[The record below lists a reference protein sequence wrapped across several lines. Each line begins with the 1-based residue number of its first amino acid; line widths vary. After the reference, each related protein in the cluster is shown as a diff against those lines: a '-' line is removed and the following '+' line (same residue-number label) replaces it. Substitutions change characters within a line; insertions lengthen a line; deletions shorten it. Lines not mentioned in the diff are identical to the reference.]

1 MKGKKITEL
10 REENTSQAQ
19 RIREL
24 EEENA
29 LLKEKKKSKRERKL
43 QSKEIRKNFKLAVEK
58 EIEEKKT
65 KNLIPFVIEDDAKKV
80 IKIRDKVIEQSISF
94 PLFLGIGIFLQ
105 SYFDLPT
112 FFSILIDASI
122 GWKLGDLLISS
133 SQFLYYK
140 RKYRN
145 TPLFKEHYQKI
156 KMQDLS
162 DKVNRL
168 LERDDIKDF
177 VERERRKKSVEYSRM
192 KYRRQQESDFL
203 KLENK
208 IKRLELD
215 NQRMI
220 KTITSDMYKMDS
232 SPRNRS
238 RRITKK
244 VLK

>member
-19 RIREL
+19 RIKEL

-29 LLKEKKKSKRERKL
+29 LLKEKKKNKRERKL
-43 QSKEIRKNFKLAVEK
+43 QSKEIRKNFKIAVEK

-65 KNLIPFVIEDDAKKV
+65 KNSIPLVIERDA
-80 IKIRDKVIEQSISF
+80 RKVIEIGDRIIEVSISF
-94 PLFLGIGIFLQ
+94 PIFLGIAIFFQ
-105 SYFDLPT
+105 SYFNFPT
-112 FFSILIDASI
+112 FFSILINASI
-122 GWKLGDLLISS
+122 GWKLGDLMFCS

-140 RKYRN
+140 RKYKN
-145 TPLFKEHYQKI
+145 NPLFKEHYQKI
-156 KMQDLS
+156 KMQNLS

-168 LERDDIKDF
+168 LERDKVKDF
-177 VERERRKKSVEYSRM
+177 VEKERRKKSIEQSRR
-192 KYRRQQESDFL
+192 KYKRQQESDFL

-220 KTITSDMYKMDS
+220 KTLTSDMYKMDS
-232 SPRNRS
+232 SPRNRP